1 MLVEYIAADSA
12 GLWKFY
18 KTVILAPLLAESQ
31 CGIRAPLIMARV
43 FQNFL
48 SGVLV
53 ANY

>member
-1 MLVEYIAADSA
+1 MIAEYIAADSA
-12 GLWKFY
+12 GLWKFC
-18 KTVILAPLLAESQ
+18 KTATLAPLLAESQ

>member
-1 MLVEYIAADSA
+1 MLAEYIAADSA

-18 KTVILAPLLAESQ
+18 ETVTLAPLPTESQ
-31 CGIRAPLIMARV
+31 CGMRAPLIMARV